1 MNAKPCKKLRSA
13 ARRMT
18 VGKPASRLL
27 ARKVQAGPLKARYEA
42 IIAVNDPSTTR
53 GVYRNLKAS
62 VRRAEARL

>member
-27 ARKVQAGPLKARYEA
+27 AKHGKDRLNRPCTS
-42 IIAVNDPSTTR
+42 AVNDPGSTR